1 MTEFQ
6 KNCPTLDSEVHGGHG
21 MQRQTMS
28 PMRVY
33 SEREMQRARHRH
45 AEQSFWMAFWN
56 MHAGMIYELSST
68 WDVGIVERSVAIAWE
83 LQGRPSFLQ
92 GELRR
97 LPPHH
102 VWEEKEREQ
111 HKLCDAVLASAE

>member
-6 KNCPTLDSEVHGGHG
+6 QICPAVDSEVHQQNH
-21 MQRQTMS
+21 QLQPLTMS

-33 SEREMQRARHRH
+33 SEREVQRARRRR
-45 AEQSFWMAFWN
+45 AEQSFWMQFWN

-68 WDVGIVERSVAIAWE
+68 WDVGTVERSVAIAWE

-97 LPPHH
+97 LPSHH
-102 VWEEKEREQ
+102 VF
-111 HKLCDAVLASAE
+111 